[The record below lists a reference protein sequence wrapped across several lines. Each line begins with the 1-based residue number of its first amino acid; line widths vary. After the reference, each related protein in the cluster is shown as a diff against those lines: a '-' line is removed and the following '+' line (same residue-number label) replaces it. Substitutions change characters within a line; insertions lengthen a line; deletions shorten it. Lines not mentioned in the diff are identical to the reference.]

1 MMRKNVAASRGAF
14 TLIEL
19 LVVVAIIAVLI
30 SILLPS
36 LTAAKRQARQVICGT
51 NLKSQYEA
59 HSQYSYANK
68 GWVIRGL
75 ENITQLGVT
84 NNRDTSCSGQFKTDI
99 YQDTPTAILP
109 FLNYNGAKDL
119 RPDAKTVY
127 TMAPKGINSI
137 FCYLWAVDSEYSH
150 EGMLQAVRQTKFF
163 QCPDF
168 PAEPGSAAG
177 ANPTSG
183 MGWDRMWMHYVTS
196 SFRMPYTQKNID
208 YEQSTLEWK
217 PDAPGGGV
225 PSNATDYTSA
235 SRFEDIGVIGS
246 PARFIFSTDASNNIQ
261 NGCLSV
267 WYHHIF
273 LTSHLPFAGIPRI
286 ATDQRHPGGL
296 VNLFFDGHVK
306 ALPLSSIDSGYPNPV
321 GQRLRWFNVV
331 PFDQYN

>member
-1 MMRKNVAASRGAF
+1 MRPAAIRRKHAF

-36 LTAAKRQARQVICGT
+36 LNQAKKQAKQVICAT
-51 NLKSQYEA
+51 NLKSCFEA
-59 HSQYSYANK
+59 NSHYSYANK
-68 GWVIRGL
+68 GWVIRGI
-75 ENITQLGVT
+75 ENIHVG
-84 NNRDTSCSGQFKTDI
+84 NPDTSCSGAFKPGV
-99 YQDTPTAILP
+99 YQDTPTASLP
-109 FLNYNGAKDL
+109 YLNYNGAKDL

-127 TMAPKGINSI
+127 NMGLSGINSVY
-137 FCYLWAVDSEYSH
+137 CYLWAMDSEYSH

-163 QCPDF
+163 QCPEF
-168 PAEPGSAAG
+168 PDPGST
-177 ANPTSG
+177 ANPNPGSG
-183 MGWDRMWMHYVTS
+183 MGWDKMWLHYVAS
-196 SFRMPYTQKNID
+196 AFPMPQTQKNID

-217 PDAPGGGV
+217 PDAPGAGV
-225 PSNATDYTSA
+225 PTNATDYTSA
-235 SRFEDIGVIGS
+235 SRFEDVARIGS
-246 PARFIFSTDASNNIQ
+246 PARFIFMTEASNNIQ

-321 GQRLRWFNVV
+321 GQRLRWFTIVTN
-331 PFDQYN
+331 DQYN